1 MPDIDVK
8 PRSRVVTDGIE
19 ATTSRGMLRAVG
31 MGDEDWEKPQ
41 IGIASSWNEITP
53 CNLSLD
59 RLAQGA
65 KEGVHSGGGYPLQF
79 GTISVS
85 DGISMGHEGMHFSL
99 VSREVIA
106 DSVETVVNAER
117 LDGTVLLAGC
127 DKSLP
132 GMLMAAARL
141 DLASVFL
148 YAGSV
153 MPGYVKQADGTMKE
167 VTIIDSFEGV
177 GACKAGT
184 MSEEELKKIECAIV
198 PGEGACGGMYTAN
211 TMASVAEALGMSLP
225 GSAAP
230 PSADRRRDYYAHRS
244 GEAVVNMLRHGIT
257 ARQILTKEAFE
268 NAIAVAMALGGSTN
282 VVLHLLAIAHE
293 AEVELSLDDF
303 NRIGSKVP
311 HLADMKPFGKYVMVD
326 VDRNGGIPVIMKAL
340 LDAGLLHGD
349 VMTVTGKT
357 LAENLAEIDPPALD
371 GEVFRTL
378 DNPIHATGGLTIL
391 QGSFAPEGAVVKTA
405 GFDAEVFEGP
415 ARVFDRERAAMDALT
430 EGQIQKGD
438 VVVIRYEGP
447 KGGPGMREMLAI
459 TAAIKG
465 AGLGKDVLLL
475 TDGRFSGGTTGL
487 CIGHI
492 APEAVD
498 AGPVA
503 FVRDGDRIRVD
514 IAARSLDLLVDD
526 AELEAREQ
534 AGPRCPRATPAESS
548 RSSRSSSSPPPRARS
563 RASVDTR
570 TIATSPGKEH
580 LMPTEATPLSAAAG
594 ARRTPEI
601 LTGSGAVLRTLE
613 HLGITDVFG
622 LPGGAII
629 PFYDELMASTTI
641 RHVLVRHEQGAGHAA
656 EGYASASGKVG
667 VAIATSGPGATNL
680 VTAIAD
686 AYMDSVPFIAI
697 TGQVFSTLMGTDAFQ
712 EADIVGI
719 TMPITKHSFLVTD
732 PADVPATLAAA
743 HLIATTGRPG
753 PVLVDITKDAQQKSA
768 PYVWPPK
775 IDLPGYRPVTKAHG
789 KQIAAAAQLL
799 AEAERPVLYVGGGVV
814 RSGAT
819 AELLRFAEATG
830 APVVTTLMA
839 RGAFPDS
846 HPQHLGMPGMHG
858 TVPAVLGLQDSDLII
873 ALGARFDDRV
883 TGKADEFAPN
893 AKVVHVD
900 IDPAEISKIRFADVP
915 IVGDAREVLV
925 DLLDAWN
932 GVPADERASTADWWT
947 KLDQLRTDFPLGY
960 AEPTDGLLAP
970 QAIIRRIGELSGP
983 RPCTPP
989 VSVSTRCGR
998 RSSSSTSGRTPG

>member
-153 MPGYVKQADGTMKE
+153 MPGYVKQADGSFKE

-184 MSEEELKKIECAIV
+184 MSEAELKKIECAIV

-244 GEAVVNMLRHGIT
+244 GEAVVNMLRKGIT

-293 AEVELSLDDF
+293 ADVELSLDDF

-357 LAENLAEIDPPALD
+357 LAENLAEIDPPELD
-371 GEVFRTL
+371 GEVFRKL

-430 EGQIQKGD
+430 EGKIQKGD

-526 AELEAREQ
+526 AELEARREGW
-534 AGPRCPRATPAESS
+534 APL
-548 RSSRSSSSPPPRARS
+548 PPRY
-563 RASVDTR
+563 TR
-570 TIATSPGKEH
+570 GVLAKFAK
-580 LMPTEATPLSAAAG
+580 LVQSAAK
-594 ARRTPEI
+594 
-601 LTGSGAVLRTLE
+601 GAV
-613 HLGITDVFG
+613 
-622 LPGGAII
+622 
-629 PFYDELMASTTI
+629 
-641 RHVLVRHEQGAGHAA
+641 
-656 EGYASASGKVG
+656 
-667 VAIATSGPGATNL
+667 
-680 VTAIAD
+680 
-686 AYMDSVPFIAI
+686 
-697 TGQVFSTLMGTDAFQ
+697 TG
-712 EADIVGI
+712 
-719 TMPITKHSFLVTD
+719 
-732 PADVPATLAAA
+732 
-743 HLIATTGRPG
+743 
-753 PVLVDITKDAQQKSA
+753 
-768 PYVWPPK
+768 
-775 IDLPGYRPVTKAHG
+775 
-789 KQIAAAAQLL
+789 
-799 AEAERPVLYVGGGVV
+799 
-814 RSGAT
+814 
-819 AELLRFAEATG
+819 
-830 APVVTTLMA
+830 
-839 RGAFPDS
+839 
-846 HPQHLGMPGMHG
+846 
-858 TVPAVLGLQDSDLII
+858 
-873 ALGARFDDRV
+873 
-883 TGKADEFAPN
+883 
-893 AKVVHVD
+893 
-900 IDPAEISKIRFADVP
+900 
-915 IVGDAREVLV
+915 
-925 DLLDAWN
+925 
-932 GVPADERASTADWWT
+932 
-947 KLDQLRTDFPLGY
+947 
-960 AEPTDGLLAP
+960 
-970 QAIIRRIGELSGP
+970 
-983 RPCTPP
+983 
-989 VSVSTRCGR
+989 
-998 RSSSSTSGRTPG
+998 